1 VSRKENR
8 HLTNS
13 CQQERSSCP
22 HLAQCAVRGLCCLA
36 AYLPFAHGSPQGNVT
51 LASHGDWQGPTSG
64 CLSQLRRSRCLHGIH
79 GISFPPDP
87 VTVLPTARNVSGK
100 CLFFFLSHEFGHASH
115 TNALL
120 AREVAC
126 RKKRTGIIGNSK
138 IWPPPRFGAS
148 RRQGRPGPRSL
159 PCGGKRTD
167 IIDIASRCSLPTTTH
182 GDVTPESPCL
192 PLDSSKCLDSIRFLM
207 SSDSYGDSASRRYSM
222 ASRYFSSLPAFSHCN
237 SMKNMKSM

>member
-100 CLFFFLSHEFGHASH
+100 CLSFFSFFLTSLATRPILTHFLPARLRAERKERKGQ
-115 TNALL
+115 ALL
-120 AREVAC
+120 A
-126 RKKRTGIIGNSK
+126 T
-138 IWPPPRFGAS
+138 PRFGRLHGLARLDARAVPDHARCRAEGKGPTLLTS
-148 RRQGRPGPRSL
+148 PVDAVSPRR
-159 PCGGKRTD
+159 
-167 IIDIASRCSLPTTTH
+167 
-182 GDVTPESPCL
+182 
-192 PLDSSKCLDSIRFLM
+192 LM
-207 SSDSYGDSASRRYSM
+207 AM
-222 ASRYFSSLPAFSHCN
+222 
-237 SMKNMKSM
+237 